1 MNITAETVVE
11 INQAVQELIQ
21 ENEKLK
27 RELETYKR
35 DCADLY
41 KEIAGKREVIED
53 LFSKIHELVDRIDA
67 QEKIHGDKANEAAM
81 MFAPAEEDKADR
93 KLFVKNLGWLLSQT
107 RDGVQYCDLD
117 DNEIVTIH
125 FRGGGVH
132 KVNINMDSYA
142 AIVRD
147 VAKGVT

>member
-1 MNITAETVVE
+1 MVDVAT
-11 INQAVQELIQ
+11 QELIQ
-21 ENEKLK
+21 ENEKLR

-35 DCADLY
+35 DCTDLY
-41 KEIAGKREVIED
+41 EELEGKTEVIGD
-53 LFSKIHELVDRIDA
+53 LFSKIHELVDRIDT

-81 MFAPAEEDKADR
+81 MFATAEQDKADR

-125 FRGGGVH
+125 YRGGGVH
-132 KVNINMDSYA
+132 TVNVNMDSYV

-147 VAKGVT
+147 VAMRVT